1 MSRYF
6 LQARLGSQQNCH
18 RLFYTYQHQLQSF
31 ATGVGKYK
39 KGGDSFAAILNVL
52 AKNSDSHVLST
63 PSILTMDNEES
74 SIIVG
79 QEIPI
84 TTGESLGTNNS
95 NPFRTVTRQEIG
107 IKLSVKPQILSLIH
121 I

>member
-1 MSRYF
+1 
-6 LQARLGSQQNCH
+6 
-18 RLFYTYQHQLQSF
+18 
-31 ATGVGKYK
+31 
-39 KGGDSFAAILNVL
+39 
-52 AKNSDSHVLST
+52 
-63 PSILTMDNEES
+63 MDNEES

-107 IKLSVKPQILSLIH
+107 IKLSVKPQINRATQ
-121 I
+121 